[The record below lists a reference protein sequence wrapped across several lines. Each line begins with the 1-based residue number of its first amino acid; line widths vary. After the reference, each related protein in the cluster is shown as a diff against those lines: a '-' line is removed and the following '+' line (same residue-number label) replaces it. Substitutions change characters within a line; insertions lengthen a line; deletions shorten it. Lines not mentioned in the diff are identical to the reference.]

1 MKEELSNQEE
11 VKTEE
16 IIQANTL
23 VNNKARKED

>member
-16 IIQANTL
+16 IIQANIL
-23 VNNKARKED
+23 VNNKAGKED